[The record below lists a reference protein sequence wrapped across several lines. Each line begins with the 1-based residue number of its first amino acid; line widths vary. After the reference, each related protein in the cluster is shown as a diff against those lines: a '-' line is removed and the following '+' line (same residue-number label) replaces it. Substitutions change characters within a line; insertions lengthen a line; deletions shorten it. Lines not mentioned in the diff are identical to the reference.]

1 MRQDLLLLGRY
12 KQRFTHSFLL
22 PKQLQINILHYLKND
37 FNFNEQIHIKIIF
50 LSTNIEA
57 IYIVI
62 QTCKC
67 YTEIPHS
74 WVLFLF
80 VNPAYVIGENVKVQ
94 ESSRRFNMQ
103 ANQKEKG
110 ARQSCPILTHFLQK
124 AIKDSQSWTSS
135 CKKSNVVSYL
145 HLKFYIQYTFAF
157 INFVCNRGRCW
168 NLQCVIYHI
177 PQPIRLSHTQALDLL
192 TMITVSP

>member
-110 ARQSCPILTHFLQK
+110 SETELPNTHPLPTKGYKRQPKLNIILQEKQCSKLPAFEILYIIHLCIHQFCLQQRK
-124 AIKDSQSWTSS
+124 MLESS
-135 CKKSNVVSYL
+135 MC
-145 HLKFYIQYTFAF
+145 YIPHPSAY
-157 INFVCNRGRCW
+157 
-168 NLQCVIYHI
+168 
-177 PQPIRLSHTQALDLL
+177 
-192 TMITVSP
+192 

>member
-12 KQRFTHSFLL
+12 KQRFTQSFLL
-22 PKQLQINILHYLKND
+22 PKQLQTNILHYLKNVL
-37 FNFNEQIHIKIIF
+37 NFNQQIYIKVIC
-50 LSTNIEA
+50 LSTDIEA

-80 VNPAYVIGENVKVQ
+80 VKPPYVFGENRVQ
-94 ESSRRFNMQ
+94 QSSMGFNMQ

-110 ARQSCPILTHFLQK
+110 SETGLPNTHPLPTKGYKRQP
-124 AIKDSQSWTSS
+124 
-135 CKKSNVVSYL
+135 KSNIILQEKQCSKL
-145 HLKFYIQYTFAF
+145 PEFEILYT
-157 INFVCNRGRCW
+157 IHPC
-168 NLQCVIYHI
+168 IH
-177 PQPIRLSHTQALDLL
+177 
-192 TMITVSP
+192 

>member
-110 ARQSCPILTHFLQK
+110 SETELPNTHPLPTKGYKRQPKLNIIFPLNWCTSEDTLYPMYYRILNLILLKCISNASSPFLDQLQK
-124 AIKDSQSWTSS
+124 MNFIL
-135 CKKSNVVSYL
+135 NVSD
-145 HLKFYIQYTFAF
+145 K
-157 INFVCNRGRCW
+157 
-168 NLQCVIYHI
+168 VI
-177 PQPIRLSHTQALDLL
+177 L
-192 TMITVSP
+192 